1 MAMNIQG
8 LYAVACV
15 TDMARAEDWYTTLL
29 ARPADDHP
37 MPTLTQWRNIGT
49 AGIQLICDFE
59 KAGRSVVTIVTPNM
73 GAEKDRL
80 TDLGL
85 DIGPISWGS
94 FGAIAEIAD
103 QDGNRIIIAEPP
115 KDFTG

>member
-1 MAMNIQG
+1 MNIQG

-15 TDMARAEDWYTTLL
+15 TDMARAEDWYSALL

-49 AGIQLICDFE
+49 AGIQLILDIE
-59 KAGRSVVTIVTPNM
+59 VER
-73 GAEKDRL
+73 DRL
-80 TDLGL
+80 VDLGL
-85 DIGPISWGS
+85 DIGEISRGG

-115 KDFTG
+115 KGFTG

>member
-1 MAMNIQG
+1 MKIQG

-15 TDMARAEDWYTTLL
+15 TDMARAEDWYTALL

-49 AGIQLICDFE
+49 AGIQLILDAD
-59 KAGRSVVTIVTPNM
+59 KAGQSVLTIVTPDI
-73 GAEKDRL
+73 EWERDRL
-80 TDLGL
+80 ADLGV
-85 DIGPISWGS
+85 DIDPISRGG
-94 FGAIAEIAD
+94 FGAIAEISD

-115 KDFTG
+115 KGFTG

>member
-1 MAMNIQG
+1 MNIKG

-15 TDMARAEDWYTTLL
+15 TDMVRSEDWYSALL

-49 AGIQLICDFE
+49 AGIQLILDVA
-59 KAGRSVVTIVTPNM
+59 KAGGSVVTIVTPNI
-73 GAEKDRL
+73 EVERVRL
-80 TDLGL
+80 ANLGL
-85 DIGPISWGS
+85 VIGEISRGG

-103 QDGNRIIIAEPP
+103 QDANRIIIAEPP
-115 KDFTG
+115 KGFTDQC